1 MCVGAPKSRRLFE
14 ATKVEELIKQAAEKE
29 GVTLSEAQLQRALA
43 ILAQFEPEGIPDAV
57 SEMLAHGF

>member
-1 MCVGAPKSRRLFE
+1 
-14 ATKVEELIKQAAEKE
+14 VEELIKQAAEKE